1 MNDTRSRQY
10 DSVANIPAAAAT
22 SRAFSA
28 ASKSANQ
35 RFAVSSAV
43 VVAGSAV
50 WVMAPAQRCPAP
62 HTTARLDG

>member
-50 WVMAPAQRCPAP
+50 WVMVVSSLADVQ
-62 HTTARLDG
+62 HTATRP